1 MSSNS
6 TSDQNRGQNA
16 LQRRALQ
23 LKRWHELM
31 AAEAQPPN
39 ASSPPKVQFSSATL
53 FLSAVAQNDVE
64 ECERL
69 LRSDPRLD
77 VNATTGDGLT
87 ALHQMAIDDNLE
99 MCRWL
104 LRHDADVNC
113 RDNEGWTPLHAA
125 ARYSPLDLSR
135 DLI

>member
-1 MSSNS
+1 MSS
-6 TSDQNRGQNA
+6 DQSRGQNA

-23 LKRWHELM
+23 LKRWHEIC
-31 AAEAQPPN
+31 AQEDQKTVTSAP
-39 ASSPPKVQFSSATL
+39 SVSRVKFSWATL
-53 FLSAVAQNDVE
+53 FLSSVAQNDVS

-69 LRSDPRLD
+69 LTLSDDRTNDRHD

-104 LRHDADVNC
+104 LSNGADVNC

-125 ARYSPLDLSR
+125 AR
-135 DLI
+135 